1 VKTANLRHYG
11 ATNDQR
17 HRLIRKGEMIMK
29 RATSFLSTEANRKG
43 RRLAVLAIL
52 MAVGVTA
59 LSLGSAK
66 QAQAEPPDPCHHEC
80 EF

>member
-1 VKTANLRHYG
+1 
-11 ATNDQR
+11 
-17 HRLIRKGEMIMK
+17 MIMK
-29 RATSFLSTEANRKG
+29 RAASFLLTEARGKG
-43 RRLAVLAIL
+43 RRMALLAIL

-59 LSLGSAK
+59 LSLGGAK

>member
-1 VKTANLRHYG
+1 
-11 ATNDQR
+11 
-17 HRLIRKGEMIMK
+17 MK
-29 RATSFLSTEANRKG
+29 RAASFLLTEANRKG
-43 RRLAVLAIL
+43 RRLALLAIL

-59 LSLGSAK
+59 LSLGGTR